1 MIRKLE
7 EVIILKNRFFK
18 VFNDRV
24 VFNEKNEG
32 THLKIEQ
39 TNKQDGIA
47 ILPVFENGNVLL
59 IKNYRYSINKEIYQ
73 VVKGGNGTIF
83 ENQDIALQCAK
94 EELEEEAGLVSKN
107 IRFLQTFYESP
118 SILNIKG
125 YSFLALNCKEPKIR
139 KRYKEE
145 TESISGYVEIKFED
159 LEDFLL
165 NNEMCSTSM
174 FLIQKYI
181 NLKLKELI

>member
-47 ILPVFENGNVLL
+47 ILPVLENGNVLL
-59 IKNYRYSINKEIYQ
+59 IKNYRYSINKEIEY
-73 VVKGGNGTIF
+73 
-83 ENQDIALQCAK
+83 
-94 EELEEEAGLVSKN
+94 EELSIELSKN
-107 IRFLQTFYESP
+107 HEVLVLADQHNKSKDALYDVNNKNNFLINRIGGLKF
-118 SILNIKG
+118 
-125 YSFLALNCKEPKIR
+125 FR
-139 KRYKEE
+139 KRKKLSELKKYLDTKKVSCIIGDSWKSFEL
-145 TESISGYVEIKFED
+145 SIDIIRALSITTISLVHGNEIITA
-159 LEDFLL
+159 
-165 NNEMCSTSM
+165 S
-174 FLIQKYI
+174 
-181 NLKLKELI
+181 